1 MMMTM
6 GYHDDVH
13 RCNNIVDDD
22 DDDGDD
28 DDENDENDC
37 TDYYVVFD
45 DGDDG
50 VDDWNVVVLCM
61 HICVSDHSVVSEC
74 ILCEVHSTWML

>member
-1 MMMTM
+1 MMMTV

-22 DDDGDD
+22 DGDD
-28 DDENDENDC
+28 NDC

-45 DGDDG
+45 DGDD
-50 VDDWNVVVLCM
+50 DWIAVVLCM

-74 ILCEVHSTWML
+74 ILCEVHSTWM